1 MSEGR
6 ELPTPLWDPAT
17 NRRIHDAL
25 PDTFVDVL
33 SLVTHLGD
41 GPVLVA
47 VVMLF
52 YWFGGVTDWRKRGK
66 LLAIAVAVL
75 ALSAGLKGLLEVA
88 RPLYVADPPLA
99 FAPDSYP
106 GLSTPSAHAMG
117 AAAIYGGL
125 AIVMD
130 VGKRWQRS
138 VVAGVLVFL
147 VALSRV
153 TEGVHYVG
161 DVVLGVALGLGLV
174 VLGIHVVDESPRSVL
189 PMFFVA
195 LVLAVLS
202 YPAGAEEYV
211 TVSVGAAAG
220 GLVTWWLIHD
230 TDPEPLGASELS
242 LGVVVLPAF
251 LVVAL
256 VERTVAVEVSVLVAG
271 REVPVVAGFEVLG
284 YAILFGVAL
293 ALPLLAERLDENRY
307 VQRLQHAIPFRGRVF
322 DAGAAQG
329 RYEEASD

>member
-6 ELPTPLWDPAT
+6 ELPTALWDPAT
-17 NRRIHDAL
+17 NRRIHDAI
-25 PDTFVDVL
+25 PDAFVDLL

-75 ALSAGLKGLLEVA
+75 ALSAGIKGFLGVA
-88 RPLYVADPPLA
+88 RPLSVADPPLA

-117 AAAIYGGL
+117 AAAVYGGL

-130 VGKRWQRS
+130 VGKRWPRS

-153 TEGVHYVG
+153 TDGVHYVG

-174 VLGIHVVDESPRSVL
+174 VLGIRVVDESPRSVL
-189 PMFFVA
+189 PMFFLA

-211 TVSVGAAAG
+211 TVSVGA
-220 GLVTWWLIHD
+220 
-230 TDPEPLGASELS
+230 
-242 LGVVVLPAF
+242 
-251 LVVAL
+251 
-256 VERTVAVEVSVLVAG
+256 
-271 REVPVVAGFEVLG
+271 GFELRG
-284 YAILFGVAL
+284 YAVLFGVAL

-307 VQRLQHAIPFRGRVF
+307 VQRLQHDLPFRGRIV
-322 DAGAAQG
+322 DAGPARG
-329 RYEEASD
+329 RYEDEMSD